1 MEMLSGAAALFLL
14 SALSGEFQRFDPASV
29 STRSW
34 LSVGYL
40 CIFGSIIGFS
50 AYVWLLR
57 VAHASRVATYA
68 YVNPVIA
75 IFLGWSLAGE
85 ALTLRMLLPA
95 AVIILAVVL
104 IISSQSRQRKT
115 SGSLKSS

>member
-1 MEMLSGAAALFLL
+1 
-14 SALSGEFQRFDPASV
+14 
-29 STRSW
+29 
-34 LSVGYL
+34 
-40 CIFGSIIGFS
+40 
-50 AYVWLLR
+50 

-85 ALTLRMLLPA
+85 ALTLRMLVPA

-104 IISSQSRQRKT
+104 IITGQSGQKNAAASLESSRKNP
-115 SGSLKSS
+115 